1 MTEARGRYLT
11 APRLAEVD
19 GLVHGFGGGG
29 WSEADFLAFATA
41 RDMRPVIMHQL
52 HSDVIHRLD
61 AAPAEKL
68 EGDALMTNTPGL
80 LLVIRTADCLPVF
93 LVDATNRAV
102 AAVHCGWRGTEK
114 RILEKAVRAMAGAYG
129 SRPTEMPAA
138 LGPCIG
144 PACYEVGPEVR
155 KGFLRAGFPAAVVP
169 DCPARPGKSLLD
181 LRAANIW
188 LLEGLGFDKAH
199 IFDSGPA
206 CTHCEPSLLSYRR
219 NPGET
224 RRMYNF
230 IGLAAG

>member
-1 MTEARGRYLT
+1 MTEDRRQYLAVPKLT
-11 APRLAEVD
+11 EIPW
-19 GLVHGFGGGG
+19 LVHGFGDAG
-29 WSEADFLAFATA
+29 WSEEDFLDFATP

-52 HSDVIHRLD
+52 HSDVIHCLD
-61 AAPAEKL
+61 EVPAGRL
-68 EGDALMTNTPGL
+68 EGDALMTNVPGL

-93 LVDATNRAV
+93 LVDATNQAV

-114 RILEKAVRAMAGAYG
+114 RILEKSVRAMAGAYG

-155 KGFLRAGFPAAVVP
+155 KGFLRAGFRAAVVP

-230 IGLAAG
+230 IGLAVG